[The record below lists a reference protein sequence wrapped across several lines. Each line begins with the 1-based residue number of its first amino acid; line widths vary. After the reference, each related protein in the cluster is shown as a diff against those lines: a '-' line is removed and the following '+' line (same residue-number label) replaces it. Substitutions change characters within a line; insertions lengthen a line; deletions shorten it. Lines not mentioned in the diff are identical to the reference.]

1 MNPKVRKDCICIN
14 CGKQFYPQKIMSG
27 KYCSNKC
34 QLDYYQKQLR
44 QEAWE
49 KAHHSTFDDELLE
62 HYGIYYDVTEDILD
76 SLNNIYHWRDSCK
89 DERYYQTKDVIN
101 EYWNCCHE

>member
-1 MNPKVRKDCICIN
+1 MKLGNQLLQLLIVIIVFVIAMMVCL
-14 CGKQFYPQKIMSG
+14 FYEEK
-27 KYCSNKC
+27 
-34 QLDYYQKQLR
+34 DYYQKQLR

-49 KAHHSTFDDELLE
+49 NAHHSTFDDELLE
-62 HYGIYYDVTEDILD
+62 HYGVYYDVTEDILD

-89 DERYYQTKDVIN
+89 DERYYQTKDVLN